1 MSASSAPTLINLP
14 PLPKPRTVN
23 ELANSINYTYREINR
38 AFTIISRAF
47 VFEKTL
53 ITGNVTTVGTQIGGF
68 LISDT
73 KLVSTDTVNGTQIG
87 LYSAA
92 NVSGATSFAL
102 IAGDVAT
109 SGTQA
114 VTIGN
119 GSSYGHLVQVN
130 GLAVAQLRRGL
141 FNNHGYLG
149 VTKSDGT
156 TNVLTANGNTNQ
168 TTIGGTLGVAGLITG
183 SAGLTVTGITTLEVL
198 QFSAGGY
205 LKFPSAFVA
214 GAPAATGYLI
224 ARDNVGAIYKLL
236 CAP

>member
-53 ITGNVTTVGTQIGGF
+53 VTGNVTTVGTQIGGF

-73 KLVSTDTVNGTQIG
+73 KLVSTDMVNGTQIG

-119 GSSYGHLVQVN
+119 GLSYGHLVRVN
-130 GLAVAQLRRGL
+130 GVVVAQLRRGL
-141 FNNHGYLG
+141 FNNHGYLS
-149 VTKSDGT
+149 VAKTDGT
-156 TNVLTANGNTNQ
+156 NVITADGSTNA

-183 SAGLTVTGITTLEVL
+183 SAGLTVTGFTTLEVL

-205 LKFPSAFVA
+205 LKFPGAFVA
-214 GAPAATGYLI
+214 GAPVATGYLF

>member
-23 ELANSINYTYREINR
+23 ELANNINYTYGEINR
-38 AFTIISRAF
+38 GFSIISRAF

-53 ITGNVTTVGTQIGGF
+53 VTGNVTTIGTQIGGF

-73 KLVSTDTVNGTQIG
+73 KLVSTNTVSGLQIG

-92 NVSGATSFAL
+92 ATSGSTSFAL
-102 IAGDVAT
+102 ITGDVAT

-119 GSSYGHLVQVN
+119 GIVYGHLVQVN
-130 GLAVAQLRRGL
+130 AIVVAQMRRGL
-141 FNNHGYLG
+141 TNNHGYLSIL
-149 VTKSDGT
+149 KSDGT
-156 TNVLTANGNTNQ
+156 NVITANGNTNA
-168 TTIGGTLGVAGLITG
+168 TTIGGTLGVTGLITG
-183 SAGLTVTGITTLEVL
+183 SAGLTVTGFTTLEVL

-205 LKFPSAFVA
+205 LKFPGVFVA